1 MYSVSDE
8 YKAAMKQQV
17 QRFRMTGTA
26 GDLSFSDE
34 NILSG
39 SFHLTNQCSDDTNV
53 SIGSVYI
60 GELKVTFMKMPFVRQ
75 TLDDMVVKPSLGLL
89 LPAETYEDV
98 PLGIF
103 HVSEAN
109 WGESGVEITAYDNM
123 ARFEKTIQI
132 DNGSKQIYDF
142 LIAATNACGV
152 PLGMEQTEVEALPNG
167 TEEFSVYPEND
178 METWRDLIAWCAMT
192 TGTFAT
198 INRDGALVLRLYSS
212 EPVDTIDI
220 SHRFS
225 GGKFSDFITR
235 YTGLSIVNIADQ
247 ATKYYGLMPDDGL
260 TFNMGSNPL
269 MQYGLAEVTERQ
281 RLAVLNAMQAIS
293 YVPME
298 VSMIG
303 SPVYDLGDVLLFTGG
318 IAGDSSKSCITKYDW
333 TYNGTYKATGVGQNP
348 ALVSAKSKVDK
359 NIAGLLSTTNADS
372 IYYYSY
378 VNADEITIGDG
389 NKGKIIDLKYATQK
403 ATYIEFH
410 AEIKLRI
417 DTTEVTTDSTVTNTD
432 GSVTVTYYMNG
443 EEVKDYYPVETL
455 QDGTHLLHLQYI
467 WKSTANLMG
476 NFAAWISM
484 AGASLYIEAG
494 SARAYLVG
502 QGLAGE
508 GAWDG
513 SLSAED
519 EVLPA
524 DLSKVFHP
532 FTDTVT
538 VTMVPN
544 NDAGVSD
551 IIPAFGLSS
560 ILRGISGHVGN
571 IKFLYRYDTLHDDVM
586 TYDHDAIEIKDGAWK
601 LKDTTSVQEIESPDE
616 EATEILSV
624 SADCDSNNVNFLA
637 SFDHGETWWSYEN
650 GWTEPDTTR
659 ASYGMFGPAMKE
671 ITKEEWAE
679 KLTGSIKIKAII
691 HKEGTLTDIQIFLK
705 EVKE

>member
-1 MYSVSDE
+1 MYSVSDQ
-8 YKAAMKQQV
+8 YKTAMKQPV

-53 SIGSVYI
+53 TIGAVYI

-75 TLDDMVVKPSLGLL
+75 TLDDMAISPSLGLL
-89 LPAETYEDV
+89 LPDHTYEDI

-132 DNGSKQIYDF
+132 DNGSKKIYDF
-142 LIAATNACGV
+142 LLAATNACGV
-152 PLGMEQTEVEALPNG
+152 SLGMEQTEVEALPNG

-269 MQYGLAEVTERQ
+269 MQYGLPEVTERQ
-281 RLAVLNAMQAIS
+281 RLAVLNAMQTIS

-318 IAGDSSKSCITKYDW
+318 IAGESSKSCITKYDW

-372 IYYYSY
+372 IFY
-378 VNADEITIGDG
+378 TFQ
-389 NKGKIIDLKYATQK
+389 GKLMKTQRMSQPDFFLATFR
-403 ATYIEFH
+403 T
-410 AEIKLRI
+410 
-417 DTTEVTTDSTVTNTD
+417 TTDSLVMLNI
-432 GSVTVTYYMNG
+432 Y
-443 EEVKDYYPVETL
+443 
-455 QDGTHLLHLQYI
+455 
-467 WKSTANLMG
+467 
-476 NFAAWISM
+476 
-484 AGASLYIEAG
+484 ASPYDSLVAP
-494 SARAYLVG
+494 SA
-502 QGLAGE
+502 
-508 GAWDG
+508 
-513 SLSAED
+513 LSAY
-519 EVLPA
+519 
-524 DLSKVFHP
+524 
-532 FTDTVT
+532 
-538 VTMVPN
+538 
-544 NDAGVSD
+544 GVSPSGRFHFD
-551 IIPAFGLSS
+551 HLSS
-560 ILRGISGHVGN
+560 SRLVLS
-571 IKFLYRYDTLHDDVM
+571 T
-586 TYDHDAIEIKDGAWK
+586 E
-601 LKDTTSVQEIESPDE
+601 TS
-616 EATEILSV
+616 
-624 SADCDSNNVNFLA
+624 
-637 SFDHGETWWSYEN
+637 
-650 GWTEPDTTR
+650 R
-659 ASYGMFGPAMKE
+659 
-671 ITKEEWAE
+671 
-679 KLTGSIKIKAII
+679 LTFRKY
-691 HKEGTLTDIQIFLK
+691 
-705 EVKE
+705 

>member
-60 GELKVTFMKMPFVRQ
+60 GELKATFMKMPFVRQ
-75 TLDDMVVKPSLGLL
+75 TLDDMAIKPSLGLL
-89 LPAETYEDV
+89 LPAGTYEDV

-123 ARFEKTIQI
+123 ARFDKTIQI

-142 LIAATNACGV
+142 LLTATNACGV

-178 METWRDLIAWCAMT
+178 METWRDLISWCAMT

-198 INRDGALVLRLYSS
+198 INREGSLVLRLYTSD
-212 EPVDTIDI
+212 PVDTIDI

-247 ATKYYGLMPDDGL
+247 STKYYGLMPDDGL

-303 SPVYDLGDVLLFTGG
+303 SPVYDLGDVILFTGG

-378 VNADEITIGDG
+378 VNADEITLGDG
-389 NKGKIIDLKYATQK
+389 DKGKIIDLKYATQK

-432 GSVTVTYYMNG
+432 GVVTVTYYMNG

-494 SARAYLVG
+494 KR
-502 QGLAGE
+502 Q
-508 GAWDG
+508 
-513 SLSAED
+513 SLSCRPGSCWRRR
-519 EVLPA
+519 LGWIT
-524 DLSKVFHP
+524 LC
-532 FTDTVT
+532 
-538 VTMVPN
+538 
-544 NDAGVSD
+544 
-551 IIPAFGLSS
+551 
-560 ILRGISGHVGN
+560 RG
-571 IKFLYRYDTLHDDVM
+571 
-586 TYDHDAIEIKDGAWK
+586 
-601 LKDTTSVQEIESPDE
+601 
-616 EATEILSV
+616 
-624 SADCDSNNVNFLA
+624 
-637 SFDHGETWWSYEN
+637 
-650 GWTEPDTTR
+650 
-659 ASYGMFGPAMKE
+659 
-671 ITKEEWAE
+671 
-679 KLTGSIKIKAII
+679 
-691 HKEGTLTDIQIFLK
+691 
-705 EVKE
+705 

>member
-60 GELKVTFMKMPFVRQ
+60 GELKATFMKMPFVRQ
-75 TLDDMVVKPSLGLL
+75 TLDDMAIKPSLGLL
-89 LPAETYEDV
+89 LPAGTYEDV

-123 ARFEKTIQI
+123 ACFDKTIQI

-142 LIAATNACGV
+142 LLTATNACGV

-178 METWRDLIAWCAMT
+178 METWRDLISWCAMT

-198 INRDGALVLRLYSS
+198 INREGSLVLRLYTSD
-212 EPVDTIDI
+212 PVDTIDI

-247 ATKYYGLMPDDGL
+247 STKYYGLMPDDGL

-303 SPVYDLGDVLLFTGG
+303 SPVYDLGDVILFTGG

-359 NIAGLLSTTNADS
+359 NIAGLLSTTNSDS

-378 VNADEITIGDG
+378 VNAEEITIGDG

-417 DTTEVTTDSTVTNTD
+417 DTTETATDNLVTNTD
-432 GSVTVTYYMNG
+432 GIVTVTYYMNG
-443 EEVKDYYPVETL
+443 EEIKDYYPVETL

-476 NFAAWISM
+476 NFAVWISM
-484 AGASLYIEAG
+484 SGASLFIDEG
-494 SARAYLVG
+494 NARAYLVG

-513 SLSAED
+513 TISPED
-519 EVLPA
+519 EVTPS
-524 DLSKVFHP
+524 DLSIIRRTY
-532 FTDTVT
+532 TDAVSIA
-538 VTMVPN
+538 MIEQNNAGISDDVP
-544 NDAGVSD
+544 AIS
-551 IIPAFGLSS
+551 LSS
-560 ILRGISGHVGN
+560 ILRGISGSVGN
-571 IKFLYRYDTLHDDVM
+571 VKFLYRYDVLHDSVM
-586 TYDHDAIEIKDGAWK
+586 TYDHDKIEISGSSWK
-601 LKDTTSVQEIESPDE
+601 LKDTTSTEEIESPDE
-616 EATEILSV
+616 EASEILSV

-637 SFDHGETWWSYEN
+637 SFDHGVTWWSYEN
-650 GWTEPDTTR
+650 GWTLPDTTKE
-659 ASYGMFGPAMKE
+659 SYGMFGPAMKE
-671 ITKEEWAE
+671 ITKEQWAE
-679 KLTGSIKIKAII
+679 KLSGSIKIKAII

-705 EVKE
+705 EVSE

>member
-1 MYSVSDE
+1 
-8 YKAAMKQQV
+8 
-17 QRFRMTGTA
+17 
-26 GDLSFSDE
+26 
-34 NILSG
+34 
-39 SFHLTNQCSDDTNV
+39 
-53 SIGSVYI
+53 VYI

-75 TLDDMVVKPSLGLL
+75 TLDDMAISPSLGLL
-89 LPAETYEDV
+89 LPDHTYEDI

-123 ARFEKTIQI
+123 ARFDKTIQI

-142 LIAATNACGV
+142 LLAATNACGV
-152 PLGMEQTEVEALPNG
+152 PLGMEKSEVEALPNG

-178 METWRDLIAWCAMT
+178 METWRDLISWCAMT

-198 INRDGALVLRLYSS
+198 IDRKGALVLKLYNAD
-212 EPVDTIDI
+212 PVDTIDV

-247 ATKYYGLMPDDGL
+247 ATKYYSLMPDDGL
-260 TFNMGSNPL
+260 TFNMGQNPL

-281 RLAVLNAMQAIS
+281 RLAVLNAMQTIS

-298 VSMIG
+298 ISMIG

-318 IAGDSSKSCITKYDW
+318 IAETSSKSCITKYDW
-333 TYNGTYKATGVGQNP
+333 TYNGSYKATCVGQNP

-359 NIAGLLSTTNADS
+359 NIAGLLSTTNSDS

-378 VNADEITIGDG
+378 VNAEEITIGDG

-417 DTTEVTTDSTVTNTD
+417 DTTETATDNLVTNTD
-432 GSVTVTYYMNG
+432 GIVTVTYYMNG
-443 EEVKDYYPVETL
+443 EEIKDYYPVETL

-476 NFAAWISM
+476 NFAVWISM
-484 AGASLYIEAG
+484 SGASLFIDEG
-494 SARAYLVG
+494 NARAYLVG

-513 SLSAED
+513 TISPED
-519 EVLPA
+519 EVTPS
-524 DLSKVFHP
+524 DLSIIRRTY
-532 FTDTVT
+532 TDAVSIA
-538 VTMVPN
+538 MIEQNNAGISDDVP
-544 NDAGVSD
+544 AIS
-551 IIPAFGLSS
+551 LSS
-560 ILRGISGHVGN
+560 ILRGISGSVGN
-571 IKFLYRYDTLHDDVM
+571 VKFLYRYDVLHDSVM
-586 TYDHDAIEIKDGAWK
+586 TYDHDKIEISGSSWK
-601 LKDTTSVQEIESPDE
+601 LKDTTSTEEIESPDE
-616 EATEILSV
+616 EASEILSV

-637 SFDHGETWWSYEN
+637 SFDHGVTWWSYEN
-650 GWTEPDTTR
+650 GWTLPDTTKE
-659 ASYGMFGPAMKE
+659 SYGMFGPAMKE
-671 ITKEEWAE
+671 ITKEQWAE
-679 KLTGSIKIKAII
+679 KLSGSIKIKAII

-705 EVKE
+705 EVSE

>member
-1 MYSVSDE
+1 MYSVSDQ
-8 YKAAMKQQV
+8 YKTAMKQPV

-53 SIGSVYI
+53 TIGAVYI

-75 TLDDMVVKPSLGLL
+75 TLDDMAISPSLGLL
-89 LPAETYEDV
+89 LPDHTYEDI

-123 ARFEKTIQI
+123 ARFDKTIQI

-142 LIAATNACGV
+142 LLAATNACGV
-152 PLGMEQTEVEALPNG
+152 PLGMEKSEVEALPNG

-178 METWRDLIAWCAMT
+178 METWRDLISWCAMT

-198 INRDGALVLRLYSS
+198 IDRKGALVLKLYNAD
-212 EPVDTIDI
+212 PVDTIDV

-247 ATKYYGLMPDDGL
+247 ATKYYSLMPDDGL
-260 TFNMGSNPL
+260 TFNMGQNPL

-281 RLAVLNAMQAIS
+281 RLAVLNAMQTIS
-293 YVPME
+293 YVPMGI
-298 VSMIG
+298 SMIG

-318 IAGDSSKSCITKYDW
+318 IAGTSSKSCITKYDW
-333 TYNGTYKATGVGQNP
+333 TYNGSYKATCVGQNP

-359 NIAGLLSTTNADS
+359 NIAGLLSTTNSDS

-378 VNADEITIGDG
+378 VNAEEITIGDG

-417 DTTEVTTDSTVTNTD
+417 DTTETATDNLVTNTD
-432 GSVTVTYYMNG
+432 GIVTVTYYMNG
-443 EEVKDYYPVETL
+443 EEIKDYYPVETL

-476 NFAAWISM
+476 NFAVWISM
-484 AGASLYIEAG
+484 SGASLFIDEG
-494 SARAYLVG
+494 NARAYLVG

-513 SLSAED
+513 TISPED
-519 EVLPA
+519 EVTPS
-524 DLSKVFHP
+524 DLSIIRRTY
-532 FTDTVT
+532 TDAVSIA
-538 VTMVPN
+538 MIEQNNAGISDDVP
-544 NDAGVSD
+544 AIS
-551 IIPAFGLSS
+551 LSS
-560 ILRGISGHVGN
+560 ILRGISGSVGN
-571 IKFLYRYDTLHDDVM
+571 VKFLYRYDVLHDSVM
-586 TYDHDAIEIKDGAWK
+586 TYDHDKIEISGSSWK
-601 LKDTTSVQEIESPDE
+601 LKDTTSTEEIESPDE
-616 EATEILSV
+616 EASEILSV

-637 SFDHGETWWSYEN
+637 SFDHGVTWWSYEN
-650 GWTEPDTTR
+650 GWTLPDTTKE
-659 ASYGMFGPAMKE
+659 SYGMFGPAMKE
-671 ITKEEWAE
+671 ITKEQWAE
-679 KLTGSIKIKAII
+679 KLSGSIKIKAII

-705 EVKE
+705 EVSE